1 MYIYNYAIIIIATLY
16 AVTIRCVYNV
26 VHVSEDKEYIDNIVD
41 EDFYT
46 VTQVRHSDKGQLC

>member
-1 MYIYNYAIIIIATLY
+1 MQLLYDVYIMWYMSVRTKI
-16 AVTIRCVYNV
+16 
-26 VHVSEDKEYIDNIVD
+26 EYIHNIVD